1 MEEKGKVVK
10 VETGLAQVEMEPAS
24 ACARCG
30 ICLQTSGE
38 KPILYVRDS
47 IGVHPGDEVLV
58 YLESKSA
65 LKAAFLIYLFP
76 VVSLVA
82 GYFFGQAIFR
92 TEISGILLAGL
103 GFISALF
110 FLYQYDKK
118 LRAQK
123 SIEARIIEVVKRQ
136 QE

>member
-47 IGVHPGDEVLV
+47 IGVRPGDEVLV
-58 YLESKSA
+58 YFESKNA

-82 GYFFGQAIFR
+82 GYFFGRAIFK

-103 GFISALF
+103 GFVSALF

-118 LRAQK
+118 LRTQK
-123 SIEARIIEVVKRQ
+123 SIEARIIEIVKRQ

>member
-47 IGVHPGDEVLV
+47 IGVRPGDEVLV

-82 GYFFGQAIFR
+82 GYFFGRAIFR

-123 SIEARIIEVVKRQ
+123 SIEARIIEIVKRQ

>member
-47 IGVHPGDEVLV
+47 IGVRLGDEVLV
-58 YLESKSA
+58 YVESKNI

-82 GYFFGQAIFR
+82 GYFFGRAIFE

-123 SIEARIIEVVKRQ
+123 SIEARIIEIVKRQ